1 METINDVLHFL
12 NYLVSV
18 GDLENHEY
26 SSFGCVKKVLKD
38 NFQDVDLEQLI
49 HIIGVVDDLHILFL
63 NQDFNEYN
71 PLLESLRERIFTLYE
86 KKTIDES

>member
-12 NYLVSV
+12 NYLDSV
-18 GDLENHEY
+18 ADLENHEY
-26 SSFGCVKKVLKD
+26 SNFDCVKKVLKD

-49 HIIGVVDDLHILFL
+49 LMLRVVDDLHILFL

-71 PLLESLRERIFTLYE
+71 SLIESLRERIFTLYE
-86 KKTIDES
+86 KKTIDE